1 MISAMSGKLAQD
13 SLTAA
18 GGVEA
23 IALHLIS
30 GDSNTRGAA
39 ALALAHLT
47 SNVEGVAE
55 EQPVAAQAALVKA
68 GAIGTLVSSLSH
80 ETDWTLLEAT
90 IHALYNALVLC
101 EPAQDA
107 LVDAGGV
114 EALSLQLNDVRL
126 SKKARSA
133 VLLTLRA
140 LSSLAR
146 VKEAV
151 LDAGTIDALAAFAAA
166 NRDDEVVQQETF
178 NALYELAQARA
189 HASPSHTVLALS
201 LFELPHKPPAPRLF
215 NHRTSPPHRRNTTGM
230 RPKCERWGS
239 ASPRR
244 GRERRASLRRCTT
257 RCTRSNGNGAPP
269 PLRSSAARLP
279 VRGLRRTRAASFR
292 PPASARSSPWLSPGG
307 APRRGGSRRARASGT
322 LESERRRAERQ
333 RQREAEG

>member
-1 MISAMSGKLAQD
+1 MLAAALLVACTHGTPLAVRATPTEAATGTAPESVVRAVQAATDPISAAEALTSFMISAMSGKLAQD

-189 HASPSHTVLALS
+189 HASPSHTVLAL
-201 LFELPHKPPAPRLF
+201 FELPHKPPARAF
-215 NHRTSPPHRRNTTGM
+215 SITARRHRTAGTPPECGQNARDGNPLLQG
-230 RPKCERWGS
+230 GG
-239 ASPRR
+239 
-244 GRERRASLRRCTT
+244 GREEQ
-257 RCTRSNGNGAPP
+257 
-269 PLRSSAARLP
+269 
-279 VRGLRRTRAASFR
+279 V
-292 PPASARSSPWLSPGG
+292 
-307 APRRGGSRRARASGT
+307 
-322 LESERRRAERQ
+322 
-333 RQREAEG
+333 